1 MRRRASQWSAVSRSA
16 SRRAVEN
23 ECKLTGASSDTH
35 KDTTRMTTDHEEVY
49 EADEGSTFNKL
60 VSRETAEARTR
71 G

>member
-1 MRRRASQWSAVSRSA
+1 MPAMST
-16 SRRAVEN
+16 N
-23 ECKLTGASSDTH
+23 TH

-49 EADEGSTFNKL
+49 EADERSTFNKL